1 MNNRRTGRRGE
12 EVALDYLLRKGFSL
26 LERNYTALEGEI
38 DLILKEG
45 ECLVFVE
52 VKMRRGEEFGDPVE
66 AVDWRKQ
73 GTIRR
78 VAERYRRKRAGV

>member
-1 MNNRRTGRRGE
+1 VGARPLPGAPPELAAGMNNRRTGRRGE

-26 LERNYTALEGEI
+26 LERNYTALDGEI

-52 VKMRRGEEFGDPVE
+52 VKMRRGEEF
-66 AVDWRKQ
+66 
-73 GTIRR
+73 
-78 VAERYRRKRAGV
+78 